1 MHLTLAGHER
11 QHGVGIVIARDLLM
25 IRTEIP
31 KKENEVKSMPFCKMF
46 STIAALILGFCTF
59 GVTVSAQT
67 STNNYNQTNLVADT
81 STVTPA
87 PAHVDANL
95 VNPWG
100 IAFFPGGPFWIN
112 DNNSGF
118 STLYDQTGMLQGTFT
133 IPPPAG
139 STAAATP
146 TGIVANLSQTGFIVG
161 GKPSLFIFDTE
172 DGTLSGWNGGATVI
186 LAVDNS
192 MGGAGAVYKGLAMIT
207 NNGANFLLATNFRSG
222 KVEVYDSNF
231 KLTNLSGTFT
241 DPNLPAGYAPFGIH
255 VITANS
261 QTKIYVTY
269 ALQDAAKHDP
279 VHAAGDGVVDI
290 FDTNG
295 NMIQTFVMQ
304 GDMHTNAPWGV
315 VVPPA
320 GFGAFAGDVLVGNFG
335 DGVLNAYMP
344 AGTFIDS
351 VKDAGGNVITNLS
364 LWDLVF
370 GGGGAA
376 GDANTLYLTAGGMA
390 EMHGVF
396 ASLVPTQASGGNTPD
411 FSVSVSPTTATVTA
425 GASSNFTI
433 NTSPTNGFNS
443 AVSLSCSG
451 LPTGAK
457 CMFSTQSY
465 TPGGSTTPMLTITT
479 TARSAMM
486 GAVPSGQLASR
497 WPTSQLRMLLAAG
510 FVGFLL
516 VGLHFGRLGL
526 RFFSTALLRAGGLAV
541 ILLAVFAAAG
551 CGSGKAAASTGTP
564 AGTSMI
570 TVTATSGTLS
580 HSATITLTVK

>member
-1 MHLTLAGHER
+1 MKLTR
-11 QHGVGIVIARDLLM
+11 FYKR
-25 IRTEIP
+25 
-31 KKENEVKSMPFCKMF
+31 F
-46 STIAALILGFCTF
+46 STVAAVILGLVAFC
-59 GVTVSAQT
+59 GSANAQVSA
-67 STNNYNQTNLVADT
+67 NNYKQTNLVADT
-81 STVTPA
+81 SSVTPA

-95 VNPWG
+95 INPWG
-100 IAFFPGGPFWIN
+100 IAFFPGGPFWIS

-139 STAAATP
+139 SSAAATP

-161 GKPSLFIFDTE
+161 GQPSLFIFVTE
-172 DGTLSGWNGGATVI
+172 DGTISGWNGGANVI

-192 MGGAGAVYKGLAMIT
+192 MGGTGAVYKGLAMIT

-231 KLTNLSGTFT
+231 KLTNLSGTFN

-255 VITANS
+255 VITNAKN
-261 QTKIYVTY
+261 QTNIYVTY

-279 VHAAGDGVVDI
+279 IHAAGDGLVDI

-304 GDMHTNAPWGV
+304 GDMHTNAPWGIV
-315 VVPPA
+315 IPPA

-335 DGVLNAYMP
+335 DGVLNAYTP

-351 VKDAGGNVITNLS
+351 VRDAGGNVITNLS

-376 GDANTLYLTAGGMA
+376 GDPNTLYLTAGGMA
-390 EMHGVF
+390 EMHGIF
-396 ASLVPTQASGGNTPD
+396 ATLVPTQASGGNTPD
-411 FSVSVSPTTATVTA
+411 FSLSVSPTSATITA
-425 GASSNFTI
+425 GGSSNFTI
-433 NTSPTNGFNS
+433 NASPANGFNS

-457 CMFSTQSY
+457 CVFSTQSY

-479 TARSAMM
+479 TARSGMA
-486 GAVPSGQLASR
+486 GAVPSGPASSSR
-497 WPTSQLRMLLAAG
+497 PTSQLRTLLALG
-510 FVGFLL
+510 LVGFLL
-516 VGLHFGRLGL
+516 PGLYFGRLRS
-526 RFFSTALLRAGGLAV
+526 RFGFPALVRAGGLAV
-541 ILLAVFAAAG
+541 ILLCLFAAAG
-551 CGSGKAAASTGTP
+551 CGGGKSSTTGAAGTP

-580 HSATITLTVK
+580 HSRTITLTVQ

>member
-1 MHLTLAGHER
+1 MTLAGHER

-46 STIAALILGFCTF
+46 STIAALILGFCTL
-59 GVTVSAQT
+59 GATASAQT
-67 STNNYNQTNLVADT
+67 STNNYKQTNLVADT

-146 TGIVANLSQTGFIVG
+146 TGIVANVTQTGFVVG
-161 GKPSLFIFDTE
+161 GLPSLFIFDTE
-172 DGTLSGWNGGATVI
+172 DGTISGWNGGATVI

-255 VITANS
+255 VITVNS

-269 ALQDAAKHDP
+269 ALQDAPKHDP

-411 FSVSVSPTTATVTA
+411 FSVSVSPTSATVTA

-486 GAVPSGQLASR
+486 GAVPSGQLASH

-516 VGLHFGRLGL
+516 VGLHFGRLRL

-570 TVTATSGTLS
+570 TVSATSGTLS
-580 HSATITLTVK
+580 HSATIALTVK